1 MTATRIARASFFS
14 VLLAAATAF
23 AQEDPNTDLE
33 TMRVNA
39 GSCVLT
45 LERATTPQASATGLM
60 HRESMPADRGMVFP
74 IAEGRRAIFW
84 MKNTLIPLD
93 IAFLDR
99 NWKVLAIEQ
108 MEPLDLTNV
117 FGPEGTRIAVE
128 VNKGRFAECELTPGD
143 QMTAAD

>member
-1 MTATRIARASFFS
+1 MTATGIARATIGF
-14 VLLAAATAF
+14 VLFAAVAC
-23 AQEDPNTDLE
+23 AQDNPNTGLE
-33 TMRVNA
+33 TMKVNA

-45 LERATTPQASATGLM
+45 LEKANTPKASQTGLM

-74 IAEGRRAIFW
+74 IAEGRRAVFW

-93 IAFLDR
+93 IAFLDKD
-99 NWKVLAIEQ
+99 WQVLAIEQ

-117 FGPEGTRIAVE
+117 PGPDGTRIAVE
-128 VNKGRFAECELTPGD
+128 VNQGRFEECGVTPGD

>member
-1 MTATRIARASFFS
+1 MKPTQVARAVFVSALF
-14 VLLAAATAF
+14 ATTAF
-23 AQEDPNTDLE
+23 AQDGPNTDLE

-45 LERATTPQASATGLM
+45 LELATTPQASATGLM
-60 HRESMPADRGMVFP
+60 HRESMPADRGMVFA

-99 NWKVLAIEQ
+99 NWTVLAIEQ

-117 FGPEGTRIAVE
+117 FGPDGTRIAVE
-128 VNKGRFAECELTPGD
+128 VNQGRFEECEVSPGD
-143 QMTAAD
+143 QMTAAN